1 MRTSKGCAIVAA
13 PLQVLFLFV
22 YATRA
27 EDTYHITNSRLPHGI
42 PFDSWINQTQ
52 ITAEANC
59 TQCSPP
65 IFLNHTSYAEGEVM
79 LFKNKRSRHRAIPIM
94 GPLSKGNSKFNDAL
108 TFKEW
113 LKRVYSE
120 EKAVKVSVRT
130 TDVVRPVMLH
140 LHASRDRFRAPIIIH
155 ADVFDSPNSA
165 EKAVDASVFIDS
177 ARKLLPEAI
186 ISIGWTPTGDYSAI
200 NKLDWRQVFR
210 LVELVYNL
218 EQPLILNMKLNDAI
232 HSAKQLEWLLGASRP
247 QIYLV
252 IKGEVTDFVDKWE
265 PLEHLTALASGRKLL
280 FDVDDTWR
288 TRLGHVLPNRKEKRD
303 LDSDQWNNL
312 VFPSPF
318 SMLSTSIVS
327 NNGVAFLGW
336 PNSLAISN
344 KRIHQ
349 SPFRQSV
356 SGKVLFLEK
365 RQTRAISPA
374 RKSGMTLDF
383 FETEPHRL
391 LGPEIPRSI
400 RVFIGYDGKVSIEN
414 REIKRRKRVLH
425 GYRES
430 AVSRLPKS
438 PCYGFK
444 ALDRNFRVE
453 LEVFTIDCRE
463 DVEEGEDFENRVFK
477 EYRTF
482 ISLEAPPLRSRR
494 ARYVAVGKSGDGAID
509 FLVQELRHS
518 SSSILQTPMAWIT
531 LLFVYLSVRLLA

>member
-1 MRTSKGCAIVAA
+1 MMTSKAFLPLLAII
-13 PLQVLFLFV
+13 L
-22 YATRA
+22 ATRA
-27 EDTYHITNSRLPHGI
+27 EDTYHITNSRDQRGV

-52 ITAEANC
+52 AESNC
-59 TQCSPP
+59 TQCT
-65 IFLNHTSYAEGEVM
+65 IFLNHTSYAEGEVL

-94 GPLSKGNSKFNDAL
+94 GPIGNVNSKFNDAL

-155 ADVFDSPNSA
+155 ADVFDSPNSQ
-165 EKAVDASVFIDS
+165 EKSVDASVFIDS
-177 ARKLLPEAI
+177 AKKLLPEAI
-186 ISIGWTPTGDYSAI
+186 ISIGWTPSGDFNVV

-210 LVELVYNL
+210 LIELVYDL

-232 HSAKQLEWLLGASRP
+232 HSAKQLEWLLGTHKP

-288 TRLGHVLPNRKEKRD
+288 TRLGHVQPSRKEKRD
-303 LDSDQWNNL
+303 LDSDQWTNL

-318 SMLSTSIVS
+318 SMLSTSILS

-336 PNSLAISN
+336 PNSLTISN

-349 SPFRQSV
+349 APFSQSV

-365 RQTRAISPA
+365 RQTRAISPS
-374 RKSGMTLDF
+374 RKSGLSLDF

-414 REIKRRKRVLH
+414 RETKRRKRVLH
-425 GYRES
+425 GFKES

-438 PCYGFK
+438 NCYGFK
-444 ALDRNFRVE
+444 ALDRTWRVE
-453 LEVFTIDCRE
+453 VEVFTMECRDE
-463 DVEEGEDFENRVFK
+463 DDDDVDQKKVFN

-482 ISLEAPPLRSRR
+482 ISLETPPLRSRK

-509 FLVQELRHS
+509 FLVEELRHS
-518 SSSILQTPMAWIT
+518 SSSVLKLPLSICT
-531 LLFVYLSVRLLA
+531 LLSVYLFIRYLA